1 MKCDNCYASLCILTN
16 LFVLLDLFS
25 EVLALAVVA
34 VPVFLATAAV
44 LLLLLLVL
52 EVVTVTPLLPAAA
65 PPLLLL
71 LLLLVV
77 DTGLS

>member
-44 LLLLLLVL
+44 LLLLLVL

-71 LLLLVV
+71 LLLLLV